1 MISTSRWSGG
11 ECGEPLKQH
20 SENGGKQIRPVLE
33 DLLGAGRQ
41 FCLRPHWQR
50 EQGEPWIEI
59 SLLAELLKAQP
70 DHPIHKRLQ
79 LLRHHHDHSQMQHLG
94 VELQKTKALSAEAVF
109 KPRLGVHLHLKQH
122 HWVLRGAGL
131 AAFGPKGPIKT
142 MVSCFEL
149 RRVKSI
155 ERITRRIRPERGKRR
170 RTLRQQQ
177 GDQIRRALEQPV
189 EPVIGFQSPSLRTE
203 QPSDTGQPSASRSH
217 HSTPVLLRGVSTVPR
232 ACDQAPAVGMLL
244 RPRPPPAGTATPRAL
259 TLPRNPQ
266 PTTHNRSPAARA
278 AAASAT
284 ARASKS

>member
-1 MISTSRWSGG
+1 M
-11 ECGEPLKQH
+11 
-20 SENGGKQIRPVLE
+20 
-33 DLLGAGRQ
+33 
-41 FCLRPHWQR
+41 
-50 EQGEPWIEI
+50 
-59 SLLAELLKAQP
+59 
-70 DHPIHKRLQ
+70 
-79 LLRHHHDHSQMQHLG
+79 
-94 VELQKTKALSAEAVF
+94 F

-155 ERITRRIRPERGKRR
+155 ERIARRIRPERGKRR

-244 RPRPPPAGTATPRAL
+244 RPRPPPGGHRHTEGSNPPATH
-259 TLPRNPQ
+259 NPQ
-266 PTTHNRSPAARA
+266 PTTAAPRREPQPHPPPPGRRRA
-278 AAASAT
+278 DALVMIQQQVASAQP
-284 ARASKS
+284 ADAQNHQLA